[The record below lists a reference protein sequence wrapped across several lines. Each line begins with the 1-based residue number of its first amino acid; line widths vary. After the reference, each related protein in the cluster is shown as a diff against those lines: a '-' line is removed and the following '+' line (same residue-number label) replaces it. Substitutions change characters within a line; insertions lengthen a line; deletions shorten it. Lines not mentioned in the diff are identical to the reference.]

1 MELSYWQSR
10 WRKGNIGFHMDQ
22 GYPGLKRNWA
32 KLNMPERAIVLV
44 PLCGKSTDMD
54 WLAQRVETVIG
65 VETAEE
71 AISQYFTER
80 KLNPDKAAYS
90 GFDIYRAGNIELW
103 LGDFFKFPE
112 NRHSGYDLIYDK
124 ASLVALPKEM
134 RIRYAKKILALSAGN
149 TRYLLHHFLYDSSE
163 MSGPPFMI
171 SVQEIEEL
179 FSNKFSVM
187 VLEEQ
192 DLDISKYP
200 KFKLRGLN
208 RYLSERLLLLT
219 PK

>member
-22 GYPGLKRNWA
+22 GYPGLKRHWA
-32 KLNMPERAIVLV
+32 KLSIPENATVLV
-44 PLCGKSTDMD
+44 PLCGKSADMD

-71 AISQYFTER
+71 AISQYFAER
-80 KLNPDKAAYS
+80 KLNPDKTAYS
-90 GFDIYRAGNIELW
+90 GFSIYKAANIELW
-103 LGDFFKFPE
+103 LGDFFKYPE

-124 ASLVALPKEM
+124 ASLIALPREM
-134 RIRYAKKILALSAGN
+134 RVRYAKKILALSANN
-149 TRYLLHHFLYDSSE
+149 TKYLLHHFLYDSAE
-163 MSGPPFMI
+163 MSGPPFMV
-171 SVQEIEEL
+171 SKQEIDEL
-179 FSNKFSVM
+179 FSHKFSAT

-208 RYLSERLLLLT
+208 RYLRERLLLLT